1 MLVVMPT
8 MRIQTHAF
16 PVPVI
21 ERDVSGGNIA
31 VSTYVGLKLYVTLTP
46 AGVDAVGAA
55 GYEIKVEVDAAEVA
69 AACRGRS
76 SRCWRGT

>member
-1 MLVVMPT
+1 MLVVMQR
-8 MRIQTHAF
+8 MRVQTHAF

-21 ERDVSGGNIA
+21 ERDVSGGKIA
-31 VSTYVGLKLYVTLTP
+31 VSIYAGLKLYVTLTP

-55 GYEIKVEVDAAEVA
+55 GYEIEVEDDAAEVA

-76 SRCWRGT
+76 S